1 MNFPFTITQFLEV
14 FKTYNLAVWPMQIVL
29 YILGI
34 VAIYLAVK
42 KVSISDKIIVGILSF
57 FWIWT
62 GIVYHLIYFTAI
74 NKAAYVFG
82 IVYIIQGI
90 LFLIAGVLRNR
101 LAFQYRS
108 EKYSITGAILIC
120 YAMVIYPLLG
130 YVFGHGYPYA
140 PTFGLPCPLT
150 IFSFGLLLWT
160 DKKLP
165 LFIIAIPF
173 LWSIIGFS
181 AALSF
186 GIYEDIG
193 LLIAGVVASSIVV
206 FRTRRNTQQT

>member
-1 MNFPFTITQFLEV
+1 MNFPFTIIQFLEV

-34 VAIYLAVK
+34 AVLYLAVK
-42 KVSISDKIIVGILSF
+42 KVSVSDKIIAGILSF

-62 GIVYHLIYFTAI
+62 GIMYHLMYFTAI

-90 LFLIAGVLRNR
+90 LFLMTGVIRNR

-108 EKYSITGAILIC
+108 EKYSTTGAILIC

-160 DKKLP
+160 DKKVP
-165 LFIIAIPF
+165 LFIIVIPF

-181 AALSF
+181 AAISF

-193 LLIAGVVASSIVV
+193 LLIAGVVASSMVV
-206 FRTRRNTQQT
+206 FRSRRTTQQT